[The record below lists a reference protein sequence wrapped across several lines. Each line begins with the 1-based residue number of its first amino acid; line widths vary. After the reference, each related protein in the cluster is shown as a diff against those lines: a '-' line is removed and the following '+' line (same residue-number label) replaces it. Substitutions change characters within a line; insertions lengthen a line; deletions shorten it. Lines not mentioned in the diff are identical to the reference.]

1 MKRRLL
7 ILAAFLLAG
16 AVVNVG
22 VAWACR
28 CGFGL
33 GNLVC
38 AVSLLVGP
46 GCQQATE
53 APPSTGREQEIERQT
68 RSLRIGA
75 TTSYYVLSNA
85 SEGPTTEQLP
95 AIIFIGHPA
104 PDIHPIDHFSLAW
117 GGFTEPV
124 LLIWSGLL
132 DGMTEA
138 ELNTPVEDEATW
150 RRNSKRFPQ
159 LVDRYVEVLPVDA
172 ERIYLTGFSASG
184 IHAWMLAY
192 DRPELYA
199 GVVAMSAAAH
209 PPQIQENL
217 ESGAR
222 VVTVVVRAD
231 ADLLDRETRD
241 LEEKTGAIIDA
252 ANRHSRWILEE
263 GQTHAG
269 VKRHWPEHL
278 NYILRFSRDG

>member
-85 SEGPTTEQLP
+85 SEGPTTEQLRVP
-95 AIIFIGHPA
+95 
-104 PDIHPIDHFSLAW
+104 
-117 GGFTEPV
+117 
-124 LLIWSGLL
+124 SGL
-132 DGMTEA
+132 
-138 ELNTPVEDEATW
+138 NAT
-150 RRNSKRFPQ
+150 
-159 LVDRYVEVLPVDA
+159 Y
-172 ERIYLTGFSASG
+172 
-184 IHAWMLAY
+184 
-192 DRPELYA
+192 
-199 GVVAMSAAAH
+199 
-209 PPQIQENL
+209 
-217 ESGAR
+217 
-222 VVTVVVRAD
+222 
-231 ADLLDRETRD
+231 
-241 LEEKTGAIIDA
+241 
-252 ANRHSRWILEE
+252 
-263 GQTHAG
+263 
-269 VKRHWPEHL
+269 
-278 NYILRFSRDG
+278 